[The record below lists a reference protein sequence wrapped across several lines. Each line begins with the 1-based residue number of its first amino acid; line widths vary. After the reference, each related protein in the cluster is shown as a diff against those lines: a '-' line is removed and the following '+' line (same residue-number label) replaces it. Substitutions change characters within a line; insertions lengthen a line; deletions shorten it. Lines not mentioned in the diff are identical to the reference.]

1 MYQNGESKADA
12 KKGPQS
18 NGQNGALHSNTVVK
32 IRNEGGD
39 KHSVV
44 MRLDV
49 VNVCSMS
56 TVDKTDTTILTK
68 KYGRKRVDDLETLLH
83 NSLGGIAAIQA
94 DMAAIPK
101 ILEAVKKA
109 KADGKL

>member
-1 MYQNGESKADA
+1 MTVRRNWLSQHKLLLESLKVEPAQNSPITMCNDLMMELG
-12 KKGPQS
+12 KKDDNKGVSDELKQ
-18 NGQNGALHSNTVVK
+18 
-32 IRNEGGD
+32 
-39 KHSVV
+39 
-44 MRLDV
+44 
-49 VNVCSMS
+49 
-56 TVDKTDTTILTK
+56 
-68 KYGRKRVDDLETLLH
+68 RVDDLETLLH

>member
-1 MYQNGESKADA
+1 MPPAAKDAAKENRTPTNKAA
-12 KKGPQS
+12 GKKDDNKGVSDELKQ
-18 NGQNGALHSNTVVK
+18 
-32 IRNEGGD
+32 
-39 KHSVV
+39 
-44 MRLDV
+44 
-49 VNVCSMS
+49 
-56 TVDKTDTTILTK
+56 
-68 KYGRKRVDDLETLLH
+68 RVDDLETLLH